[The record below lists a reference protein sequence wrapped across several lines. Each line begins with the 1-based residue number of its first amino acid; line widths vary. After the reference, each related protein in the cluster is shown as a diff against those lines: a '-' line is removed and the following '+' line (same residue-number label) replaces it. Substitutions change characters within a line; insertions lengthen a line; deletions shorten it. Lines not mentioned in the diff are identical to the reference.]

1 MKEKNAFSEIRFFF
15 GFLLRNIG
23 EKIRRFVFK
32 KFVKTCFE
40 LNNSQGN
47 DGVGLT
53 LVTQGPYSKNVG
65 SRLYLLD
72 SSSNKYEKLQ
82 LLNKEFTFDV
92 KVSELD
98 CGLNG
103 ALYLVEMDADGGMSH
118 SGKNNGSSYGN
129 TGSGVFKRG
138 VQN

>member
-1 MKEKNAFSEIRFFF
+1 MKN
-15 GFLLRNIG
+15 
-23 EKIRRFVFK
+23 FVDSYSK
-32 KFVKTCFE
+32 KFVKTCCE
-40 LNNSQGN
+40 LDNSQGN
-47 DGVGLT
+47 DGVGLK
-53 LVTQGPYSKNVG
+53 LVTQGPYSKNIG

-92 KVSELD
+92 KVSDLD

-118 SGKNNGSSYGN
+118 SGKNNGSSMCDNY
-129 TGSGVFKRG
+129 VP
-138 VQN
+138 Q